1 MRRGKARGSSRWHS
15 EQTARRPPPADLSQ
29 DPLQA
34 PAAALPT
41 LLSLPLARFSLPSL
55 RRPLDGWRSSANDL
69 PGAPQRRRALRVAAL
84 AGLTTLLRPWPP
96 FLWLP
101 GWVVG
106 GLLLW
111 MVGEWLGWLCW
122 PRRWR

>member
-1 MRRGKARGSSRWHS
+1 MPR
-15 EQTARRPPPADLSQ
+15 L
-29 DPLQA
+29 
-34 PAAALPT
+34 
-41 LLSLPLARFSLPSL
+41 
-55 RRPLDGWRSSANDL
+55 RSSPNDL
-69 PGAPQRRRALRVAAL
+69 PGAEQRRRALGVSAL
-84 AGLTTLLRPWPP
+84 AGFTLLLRPWPP

-111 MVGEWLGWLCW
+111 MVWELLSWLCW